1 MGARGRIVVEAI
13 GRGQYRV
20 GSEIW
25 ACHISNRQLYGRLI
39 GGGPFVG
46 AGKKMEANL
55 QTGAAILEHALEIQD
70 RGEPEVTTGGELT
83 GERLLRYHM
92 CGGFRDVK
100 EKKPRVRSV
109 SNRHYIGSD
118 VKPLNLRELP
128 TPLSASRQMSMED
141 SPRKLAR
148 SPRDDKWGYYGD
160 LSPERASRDTLRSP
174 SMSSNRFD

>member
-1 MGARGRIVVEAI
+1 
-13 GRGQYRV
+13 
-20 GSEIW
+20 
-25 ACHISNRQLYGRLI
+25 
-39 GGGPFVG
+39 
-46 AGKKMEANL
+46 
-55 QTGAAILEHALEIQD
+55 LEHALEIQD

-141 SPRKLAR
+141 SPRKQAR
-148 SPRDDKWGYYGD
+148 SPRDDKWGFYGD